1 MTYAHRPY
9 PQIHTYKLYEP
20 IRSSQ
25 TPSFNSPQIF
35 RVCIVCMCVLGGGS
49 VCLGGGGAFNQHHRG
64 HHHANKFQVTGLDEV
79 KRQLG
84 SLAKQV
90 PFAASRALNNTAFAV
105 KAGVQAVRC
114 KAFSKVGLLLLPKGH
129 SRWSCRIKTIWLRRL
144 RCVTMRHGV
153 GTPYSKALH
162 HLFKGGARDWKRVE
176 GYLRSV
182 DLIPPGLMVVPGA
195 GCPLDKRGNI
205 TRAAWSEVLGVI
217 KSNIKNLRVYRK
229 SGAGKSIKAIGY
241 FVVKPGDNN
250 KLKPGIYKRIQ
261 TGATS
266 GIDPMIMF
274 VKRGTWRR
282 FIDIE
287 AVGKA
292 IVLKTFA
299 AEFEKRNCQRDK
311 DGEVDKH
318 CGAEGVVHQGCAL
331 PRYSRGFRRRGN
343 AGCEK
348 ALVVKCC

>member
-1 MTYAHRPY
+1 M
-9 PQIHTYKLYEP
+9 QI
-20 IRSSQ
+20 
-25 TPSFNSPQIF
+25 SF
-35 RVCIVCMCVLGGGS
+35 
-49 VCLGGGGAFNQHHRG
+49 
-64 HHHANKFQVTGLDEV
+64 KVTGLDEV

-105 KAGVQAVRC
+105 KAGVKREMQSVFKGGPSPFAER
-114 KAFSKVGLLLLPKGH
+114 AFKVELSNKNNLVA
-129 SRWSCRIKTIWLRRL
+129 SVALRDDAPR
-144 RCVTMRHGV
+144 G

-241 FVVKPGDNN
+241 FVVKPGDNT

-299 AEFEKRNCQRDK
+299 AEFEK
-311 DGEVDKH
+311 EI
-318 CGAEGVVHQGCAL
+318 A
-331 PRYSRGFRRRGN
+331 N
-343 AGCEK
+343 AIRTAK
-348 ALVVKCC
+348 